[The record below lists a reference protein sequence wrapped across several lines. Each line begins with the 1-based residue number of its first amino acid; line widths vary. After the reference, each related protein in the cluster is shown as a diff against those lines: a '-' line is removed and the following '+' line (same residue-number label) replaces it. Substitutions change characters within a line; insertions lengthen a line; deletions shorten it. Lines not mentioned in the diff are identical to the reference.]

1 MKIKWFREPT
11 RIDSVKLNAKLGLKI
26 KSVTKGSILTG
37 KTIET
42 TDFDGSPILLPE
54 TKPGIELEFEV
65 QPTTEQLRKLDIL
78 LEGMSREGGR
88 TVITELD
95 ELKAKVAVLEKMIR

>member
-1 MKIKWFREPT
+1 MKIKWFKELIG
-11 RIDSVKLNAKLGLKI
+11 IDSVELNAKLGLKI

-65 QPTTEQLRKLDIL
+65 QPTAEQLGKLDIL

-88 TVITELD
+88 TLITELD
-95 ELKAKVAVLEKMIR
+95 ELKAKVAKLEKIR